1 MMKGQTAR
9 RYVRA
14 VSHKLICSKA
24 TRIKLLDGLY
34 QELSAYSALSFDE
47 LCAEVGNP
55 DQTAEQLMEGISGA
69 EIMAAKHKRR
79 LIIGLIVGL
88 FIALS
93 LVLAVWCVH
102 VQQAL
107 RGDFHVTE
115 NLVENKEQIV
125 SGGMLED

>member
-115 NLVENKEQIV
+115 NLVEHKEQIV
-125 SGGMLED
+125 SDGMLED

>member
-125 SGGMLED
+125 SDGM

>member
-125 SGGMLED
+125 SDGMLED

>member
-55 DQTAEQLMEGISGA
+55 DQTAKQLMEGISGA

-125 SGGMLED
+125 SDGMLED